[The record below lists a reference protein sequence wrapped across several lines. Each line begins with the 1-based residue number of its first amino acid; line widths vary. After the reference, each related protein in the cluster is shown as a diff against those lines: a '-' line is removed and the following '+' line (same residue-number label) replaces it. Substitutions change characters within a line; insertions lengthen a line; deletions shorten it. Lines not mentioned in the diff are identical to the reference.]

1 MSDFIH
7 LIFNG
12 ANAVPTALLL
22 FVVLYWIIVIFG
34 FIGSDF
40 FEIELDL
47 DADGDADFDVEGDGV
62 EVSWIN
68 NVLQFFNLGKIPLMI
83 WLTFVALPLWMLAVN
98 LNSLLG
104 IESFLPGLIIFL
116 PAAFVSLFLA
126 KFLTWPFVKVF
137 EKLDADTKAKEIIG
151 RVGTVTS
158 SASSSSRGMAEINY
172 DGTFLRILIKCSEGQ
187 AVQKGDQVLFIKKL
201 NQQGVYLVEP
211 YLSID

>member
-1 MSDFIH
+1 MSDFIN

-40 FEIELDL
+40 FDIDIDVE
-47 DADGDADFDVEGDGV
+47 ADGDADLDMEGDGV
-62 EVSWIN
+62 EISWIN

-83 WLTFVALPLWMLAVN
+83 WLTFVALPLWVIAINV
-98 LNSLLG
+98 NSLIGFEGFLG
-104 IESFLPGLIIFL
+104 GLITFF

-126 KFLTWPFVKVF
+126 KFLTWPFVKMF

-158 SASSSSRGMAEINY
+158 SATAKSRGMAEINY
-172 DGTFLRILIKCSEGQ
+172 DGSFLRMMIRCSEGQ
-187 AVQKGDQVLFIKKL
+187 SVQKGDQVLFIRKL
-201 NQQGVYLVEP
+201 NDRGVYLVEP
-211 YLSID
+211 YTSID